1 MVGKYEIEVY
11 NKRVHYHL
19 TIQRNITILQGNSAT
34 GKTELLRMLSDYAN
48 NGASSGITVISEKRC
63 VVLENMF
70 WKENIS
76 SLTQSIIFI
85 DEGASFLRS
94 KEFAE
99 AVKGSD
105 NYFVLITRDS
115 LEQLPYSIQEIYGM
129 RQDRE
134 QQKYKTPK
142 RIYNEIYPLYGTLS
156 HPAIKPTLVLTE
168 DSNSGYEFFSSI
180 YGTICHSANGKSNIL
195 SEMQKSDSDELLA
208 IVDGAAF
215 GAEMAGVMR
224 YIADSQKKIT
234 LYTPESFEYL
244 LLKAGIFSNLP
255 DITDETW
262 KYADSCQYFSWEEFF
277 TAYLIQISQ
286 GTIYQY
292 NKKKLPAPY
301 LTAGSRK
308 KILSQMPEQIQ
319 NFIQR

>member
-11 NKRVHYHL
+11 NKRIHYHL

-48 NGASSGITVISEKRC
+48 NGASSGITVISEKKC

-70 WKENIS
+70 WKENLS
-76 SLTQSIIFI
+76 SLAQAIIFI

-142 RIYNEIYPLYGTLS
+142 RIYNELYPLYGYCPRCRNKLKISLKDNHYPGITRTHCFGCCSVQIFLQ
-156 HPAIKPTLVLTE
+156 
-168 DSNSGYEFFSSI
+168 FSP
-180 YGTICHSANGKSNIL
+180 K
-195 SEMQKSDSDELLA
+195 
-208 IVDGAAF
+208 F
-215 GAEMAGVMR
+215 
-224 YIADSQKKIT
+224 
-234 LYTPESFEYL
+234 
-244 LLKAGIFSNLP
+244 
-255 DITDETW
+255 
-262 KYADSCQYFSWEEFF
+262 
-277 TAYLIQISQ
+277 
-286 GTIYQY
+286 
-292 NKKKLPAPY
+292 KKK
-301 LTAGSRK
+301 TVDRSIFRC
-308 KILSQMPEQIQ
+308 
-319 NFIQR
+319 